1 MRSAIRACGRVL
13 ALGLSII
20 ALAGTV
26 SSAQTALHG
35 AGATFPAPVY
45 GKWFDGYQKRN
56 PGTQIVYEA
65 VGSEK
70 GIRLLGE
77 GKVDFAGSDKPLTDE
92 KVSQLGRRV
101 AHIATVIGGV
111 VPIYN
116 VSGLQK
122 DLNLTGEI
130 LAGIYLRKITKWNDP
145 AIRAVNR
152 DAALPDAEIVVVHR
166 SDGSGSTFVWTDYL
180 SKVSPEWKATAGADL
195 TVNWPVGVGAQ
206 GNEGVADTVQ
216 KTNNTIGYVELIYA
230 IQRRLSFGA
239 VRNAAGQF
247 IQASLASVTAAAEE
261 LQFDKITD
269 FRISLTNAPGKQ
281 AYPIAS
287 FSWLLVP
294 QDVRDVEKRG
304 ALLGVLRW
312 VLTSGQK
319 QCSMLGYAPLPAAV
333 AESELRAL
341 DGWQ

>member
-1 MRSAIRACGRVL
+1 MQACRTTLVL
-13 ALGLSII
+13 CLSIT
-20 ALAGTV
+20 AFAATV
-26 SSAQTALHG
+26 SSAQTALHA

-45 GKWFDGYQKRN
+45 AKWFDGYQKRN
-56 PGTQIVYEA
+56 PGTRIVYDA
-65 VGSEK
+65 LGSEQ

-92 KVSQLGRRV
+92 KVSQLGRKV

-122 DLNLTGEI
+122 DLNFTGEI
-130 LAGIYLRKITKWNDP
+130 LAGIYLLKIRKWNDP

-152 DAALPDAEIVVVHR
+152 GAALPDAEIVVVHR

-180 SKVSPEWKATAGADL
+180 SKVSPEWKATAGSDL

-216 KTNNTIGYVELIYA
+216 KTNNAIGYVELIYA
-230 IQRRLSFGA
+230 IQHKLSFGS

-247 IQASLASVTAAAEE
+247 IPASLASLTAAAED
-261 LQFDKITD
+261 LRFDKITD

-287 FSWLLVP
+287 FTWLLVP
-294 QDVRDVEKRG
+294 QDVGDAEKRE
-304 ALLGVLRW
+304 ALLDVLRW

-319 QCSMLGYAPLPAAV
+319 QCSMLGYAPLPAAI
-333 AESELRAL
+333 ATSELRAL
-341 DGWQ
+341 DALK